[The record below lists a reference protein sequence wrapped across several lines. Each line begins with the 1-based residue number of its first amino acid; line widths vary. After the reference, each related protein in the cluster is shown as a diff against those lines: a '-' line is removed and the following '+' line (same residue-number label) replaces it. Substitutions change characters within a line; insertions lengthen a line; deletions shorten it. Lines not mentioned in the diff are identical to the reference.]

1 MSMPTASTMIA
12 PMTTFCTEVGT
23 AFRLSAF
30 CTMTMVIAPIT
41 VLRIE
46 PRPPAR
52 LAPPITAAAIAESS
66 RPTP

>member
-1 MSMPTASTMIA
+1 MIA
-12 PMTTFCTEVGT
+12 PMMTFCAEVGT
-23 AFRLSAF
+23 ALRLSAF

-41 VLRIE
+41 VLTMW

-66 RPTP
+66 MPTP